1 MLPFVIKESRTNS
14 LEGRAESH
22 RKLFRGFE
30 IYKELSVF
38 AWLDFRI
45 AIDLS
50 MLVIPPTVFSLF
62 KQVML

>member
-1 MLPFVIKESRTNS
+1 MLPLVIKEGRTNS

-22 RKLFRGFE
+22 RKLFPGFE
-30 IYKELSVF
+30 IYKELSVL